1 MAERTRL
8 EKLAPDAYRHPM
20 DQQATQAL
28 RVVPGFEL
36 AATKFSRYSFERFLY
51 NEYLASAVKVSPNQ
65 CGQVHALLVEACG
78 ILDMPVPALFLS
90 QTPIANAFALGREE
104 PAIVLQTGL
113 VELLDEDELMA
124 VIAHELGHIHCGH
137 TIYRLMGLFVA
148 LLAKLGATRL
158 GYGDLFSIP
167 IQLALLEW
175 SRKAEFSADR
185 AAVLAV
191 QDPEVMFSALFKL
204 TGGSKKIFSQM
215 NRDEYLAQADEYD
228 RPDAGKLDKL
238 YKLMIESERFP
249 PDSRAPLARGTSL
262 GRWAG
267 VRGDPCGRLP
277 APWRA
282 ASVEERQSQRTC
294 LGLPVRSAASRQ
306 MPHSRSARL
315 AAQTAPPRRKMP
327 DEASCYLC
335 GKPARRQGTCL
346 LELCGALLR

>member
-1 MAERTRL
+1 MANRTRL

-28 RVVPGFEL
+28 RAVPGFEL

-51 NEYLASAVKVSPNQ
+51 NEYLASAVKVSPTQ
-65 CGQVHALLVEACG
+65 CGQVHVLLTEACE

-113 VELLDEDELMA
+113 VELLDEDELMG

-148 LLAKLGATRL
+148 LLARLGATRL

-191 QDPEVMFSALFKL
+191 QDPDVIFSALFKL
-204 TGGSKKIFSQM
+204 TGGSQKIFSQM
-215 NRDEYLAQADEYD
+215 NREEYLAQAEEYD

-238 YKLMIESERFP
+238 YRLMIESERSHP
-249 PDSRAPLARGTSL
+249 IPVLRAREAL
-262 GRWAG
+262 RWGAG
-267 VRGDPCGRLP
+267 P
-277 APWRA
+277 
-282 ASVEERQSQRTC
+282 EF
-294 LGLPVRSAASRQ
+294 SAILSGEY
-306 MPHSRSARL
+306 
-315 AAQTAPPRRKMP
+315 PRRGEP
-327 DEASCYLC
+327 V
-335 GKPARRQGTCL
+335 PRRGSKIGAPVLATCPHCAA
-346 LELCGALLR
+346 ETDTAFSFCTSCGADRTVEDENV

>member
-28 RVVPGFEL
+28 RAVPGFEL

-65 CGQVHALLVEACG
+65 CGQVHALLVEACE

-148 LLAKLGATRL
+148 LLARLGATRL

-185 AAVLAV
+185 AAVLTV

-204 TGGSKKIFSQM
+204 TGGSQKIFSQM

-238 YKLMIESERFP
+238 YKLMIESERSHP
-249 PDSRAPLARGTSL
+249 IPVLRAREVLRWGAGPEFASILAGDYPRRGEPLPSKNAKASAPVLVPCAECGERTDAAFSFCTS
-262 GRWAG
+262 
-267 VRGDPCGRLP
+267 CG
-277 APWRA
+277 ADRA
-282 ASVEERQSQRTC
+282 TEERD
-294 LGLPVRSAASRQ
+294 V
-306 MPHSRSARL
+306 
-315 AAQTAPPRRKMP
+315 
-327 DEASCYLC
+327 
-335 GKPARRQGTCL
+335 
-346 LELCGALLR
+346 